1 MRGPRRLLPA
11 LAGIGV
17 VAALL
22 GALLPGCDW
31 PEGTRYV
38 HPVFDEV
45 DVTRDVVYRRTTNY
59 EGQAI
64 ELKLDIYQPRGDT
77 TARRP
82 AVMWMFGG
90 AWVTGNKSQMANYAT
105 DSAKRGYVGISIDY
119 RIRPNAGGNFLDG
132 ALDAYDDAVAAV
144 QWLKDNAARYRIDPR
159 AIVAAGYSA
168 GAINA
173 LNLLYMP
180 GNRGPDRSPIA
191 GAVAIAGLAFNA
203 PTRGDPPALMNS
215 GTRDNIVPFAS
226 AKRTCDS
233 AVAVGDICRF
243 WSYDGAG
250 HEIGF
255 SQISLL
261 QERAGDFIFEHVL
274 IPLGYRATAPAAT

>member
-1 MRGPRRLLPA
+1 MRGPRRLLPG
-11 LAGIGV
+11 LVGIGV

-45 DVTRDVVYRRTTNY
+45 DITRDVVYRHTTTFQ
-59 EGQAI
+59 GQEI
-64 ELKLDIYQPRGDT
+64 DLKLDVYQPRGDT
-77 TARRP
+77 ASRRP

-90 AWVTGNKSQMANYAT
+90 AWVTGNKSQMATFAT

-119 RIRPNAGGNFLDG
+119 RIRPGSGGAVTDG

-144 QWLKDNAARYRIDPR
+144 QWLKDNAATYRIDPE

-180 GNRGPDRSPIA
+180 GNRGPATSPVA
-191 GAVAIAGLAFNA
+191 GAVAIAGLAFNE
-203 PTRGDPPALMNS
+203 PTPGDPPALMNS
-215 GTRDNIVPFAS
+215 GTNDNIVPYA
-226 AKRTCDS
+226 AAQRTCDT
-233 AVAVGDICRF
+233 AVSVRNVCRF
-243 WSYDGAG
+243 WSYPDAG

-255 SQISLL
+255 TQMALI